1 MVVERAVAGFGVP
14 GVLPRRMVGRGW
26 CAKMAGGKADVFGYT
41 WGMSETIGW
50 VLLGLVV
57 VAGAVIGWL
66 VMNLFAIRSQV
77 VVMTQRGL
85 TFAQQTADAEA
96 ALEEARVQ
104 ADEALTEERA
114 RVEEGRVRV
123 LALSEKVA
131 QLTERLEN
139 AELLHRELQKNEER
153 LRETFKA
160 LTGDALKASRAEF
173 LEQAKPVFEAAR
185 KEQAELVKPIGE
197 VLDATK
203 VKLAEIEK
211 ARLES
216 FASLTE
222 KIEQVTGSTDGIREE
237 TARLTKALSRPEIR
251 GQYGE
256 IQLRRVAEIAGM
268 TSYCDFTEQTS
279 VRDDEGNLQRP
290 DMVVTLPNDRKI
302 VVDAKANIQE
312 YIEAVNSGSDE
323 EREEHL
329 AKFARHVADQAKKLA
344 SKNYWS
350 QFDGSPEFVV
360 MFVPGD
366 HFIDAA
372 LSREPSLIE
381 QAGERGVILASPS
394 TLIGLL
400 RAVAVGWRE
409 HSLTEQAGELFALG
423 RELHE
428 RAAIAFGKI
437 NELGTLLG
445 RSASKFDE
453 VVGSIDG
460 RLVPTLRKFEDA
472 GAKGGREIVEFKSVG
487 GPTRRLESGGE

>member
-1 MVVERAVAGFGVP
+1 MTELTWILGALLLLAIGLAVWLFIDRGRLVGQQARLEARA
-14 GVLPRRMVGRGW
+14 
-26 CAKMAGGKADVFGYT
+26 
-41 WGMSETIGW
+41 
-50 VLLGLVV
+50 
-57 VAGAVIGWL
+57 
-66 VMNLFAIRSQV
+66 
-77 VVMTQRGL
+77 
-85 TFAQQTADAEA
+85 
-96 ALEEARVQ
+96 EEALR
-104 ADEALTEERA
+104 
-114 RVEEGRVRV
+114 RVEEIERDSAASEERLRKETLAERERADERGARVIE
-123 LALSEKVA
+123 LSEESA
-131 QLTERLEN
+131 RLRERLEN
-139 AELLHRELQKNEER
+139 AELLRQELEKNEAR

-185 KEQAELVKPIGE
+185 KQQADLVKPIGE
-197 VLDATK
+197 VLDATRE
-203 VKLAEIEK
+203 KLEQIEK
-211 ARLES
+211 SRVES
-216 FASLTE
+216 FARLTE
-222 KIEQVTGSTDGIREE
+222 KMDQVTGSSVGLREE

-290 DMVVTLPNDRKI
+290 DMVVTLPNDRVI

-312 YIEAVNSGSDE
+312 YIEAVNADTDE
-323 EREEHL
+323 AREEHL
-329 AKFARHVADQAKKLA
+329 VKFARHVSDQAKKLA
-344 SKNYWS
+344 SKKYWS

-372 LSREPSLIE
+372 LSREPTLLE
-381 QAGERGVILASPS
+381 EAGERGVILASPS

-409 HSLTEQAGELFALG
+409 HSLTEQAAELFALG

-437 NELGTLLG
+437 NELGALIG
-445 RSASKFDE
+445 RSASKYDE
-453 VVGSIDG
+453 IVGSIDG

-472 GAKGGREIVEFKSVG
+472 GAKGSKEIVEFKAVA